1 MNKKTVTQLFGSSK
15 RENHD
20 SSSFYNRKLYAVRS
34 VEQEQPVNK
43 FPDNLK
49 NVVINHSS
57 EDMSEIPDNSVSFM
71 VTSPPYNVGKEYDTN
86 LSLEEYLNFLS
97 CILIE
102 TFRVLIPGGRVAFNV
117 ANLGRKPYIP
127 LNAFISTLAL
137 EIGYLMRGEIIWI
150 KAAGSGGS
158 CAWGSWMSASN
169 PVLRD
174 LHEYIL
180 IFSKDRFDRP
190 LKGKSTIA
198 RDDFLSSTT
207 SIWNISP
214 ESAKRIGHPAPFPVS
229 LVEKLINLYTFEY
242 DVVLDPFMGSGSTA
256 VAAIKTNRTF
266 VGYETDA
273 KYIELC
279 YDRVRSEIGN
289 ER

>member
-1 MNKKTVTQLFGSSK
+1 MSKKTVTQSFGSSK

-20 SSSFYNRKLYAVRS
+20 SSSFYSRKLYETHAS
-34 VEQEQPVNK
+34 ISGQLTNE
-43 FPDNLK
+43 FPTELK

-71 VTSPPYNVGKEYDTN
+71 VTSPPYNVGKEYDTDI
-86 LSLEEYLNFLS
+86 SLEEYIDFLNR
-97 CILIE
+97 ILIE

-127 LNAFISTLAL
+127 LNAFISNLAL

-190 LKGKSTIA
+190 LKGISTIT

-207 SIWNISP
+207 SIWNIFP

-229 LVEKLINLYTFEY
+229 LVEKLIHLYTFEG
-242 DVVLDPFMGSGSTA
+242 DIVLDPFMGSGSTA
-256 VAAIKTNRTF
+256 VAAIKTKRTF
-266 VGYETDA
+266 IGYETNA

-279 YDRVRSEIGN
+279 YNRVFGEVLQ
-289 ER
+289 